1 MGMDVGLLG
10 LLLFVGFFVVG
21 FMWYLLG
28 RTICLLILNDF
39 VWEDFVADWKDFG
52 SESIGETLVYMFF
65 PFTILY
71 FSLTSIKF

>member
-39 VWEDFVADWKDFG
+39 VWGDFVADWKDFG

-71 FSLTSIKF
+71 FGLTSIKF

>member
-39 VWEDFVADWKDFG
+39 VWRDFVADWKDFG

-71 FSLTSIKF
+71 FGLTSIKF